1 MLCVRCE
8 RLCGVFRVM
17 CCVSD
22 VSVSVW
28 CFQSNVLCVRCERLC
43 GVFRVMCCVSD
54 VSVSVVFSE

>member
-1 MLCVRCE
+1 MCRCE

-17 CCVSD
+17 CCVSDVSVSVVFQSNVLCVD

-43 GVFRVMCCVSD
+43 GV
-54 VSVSVVFSE
+54 SE

>member
-1 MLCVRCE
+1 
-8 RLCGVFRVM
+8 M

-54 VSVSVVFSE
+54 VSVSVGFQSNVVCLM